1 MKIYLKN
8 NILIYI
14 ASLGILAFVPIVA
27 DREINSFNLLA
38 FVFGIIWILFFIIVW
53 LMRNTIFFV
62 KHSDW
67 VTTNKHTGYFRFK
80 NTLVGHDFKINGLP
94 CKLVSKNTIFWC
106 ETDILNVENIN
117 HIEYVKRK

>member
-1 MKIYLKN
+1 MKNHLKN

-14 ASLGILAFVPIVA
+14 ASLGILSFVPIIA

-38 FVFGIIWILFFIIVW
+38 FVFGIVW

-94 CKLVSKNTIFWC
+94 CKLVSKNCIFWC